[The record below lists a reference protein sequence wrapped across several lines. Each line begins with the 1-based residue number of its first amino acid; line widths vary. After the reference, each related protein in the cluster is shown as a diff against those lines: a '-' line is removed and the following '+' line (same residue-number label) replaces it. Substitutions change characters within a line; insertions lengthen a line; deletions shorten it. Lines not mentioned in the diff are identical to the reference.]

1 MSIALMAAAWKLD
14 MPAPKKLTLLALCD
28 WANDEGGSLY
38 PSIAAIAARCS
49 ASERTV
55 QRILR
60 DLIGGGWLRVVGNEK
75 GGRQRTCRYQLDAAR
90 ITSGGIVKG
99 ANLAPF
105 QDVERVT
112 SAAERVT
119 STTVKGDMGV
129 TRYVMDPPERASTK
143 KKRAPAARTIP
154 AKTLDRPEGVSE
166 EVWTDWRAL
175 RKAKRVPI
183 SETAISGIRREADK
197 AGVTLESA
205 LRTCCERGWIGFRAE
220 WITARPVIEQGR
232 ESVVERV
239 ARFCRERE
247 SAAGRAERLAREG
260 DERDARRAREAAS
273 HIQRPVIEGCWSEVF
288 P

>member
-14 MPAPKKLTLLALCD
+14 MPATKKLALLALAD

-49 ASERTV
+49 VSERTV

-60 DLIGGGWLRVVGNEK
+60 DLAEDGWLRVVGNEN
-75 GGRQRTCRYQLDAAR
+75 GGRRKTRRYQLDAVR
-90 ITSGGIVKG
+90 ISSSGAAKG

-112 SAAERVT
+112 SATERVT
-119 STTVKGDMGV
+119 STTVKGAMGV
-129 TRYVMDPPERASTK
+129 TRSIIDPPERASTK

-154 AKTLDRPEGVSE
+154 AKTLDRPEGVSA
-166 EVWTDWRAL
+166 EVWTDWLAL
-175 RKAKRVPI
+175 RKAKRAPI
-183 SETAISGIRREADK
+183 TETALGGIRREAEL

-205 LRTCCERGWIGFRAE
+205 LRTCCERGWIGFKAE
-220 WITARPVIEQGR
+220 WITSRPVIEQGR
-232 ESVVERV
+232 ES
-239 ARFCRERE
+239 
-247 SAAGRAERLAREG
+247 AAGRAARLAREG
-260 DERDARRAREAAS
+260 DERDARRDREGSRAN
-273 HIQRPVIEGCWSEVF
+273 HRPVIEGPRLELS